1 MVAQYTQYTQSPART
16 ARFYN
21 AKSGVVATFHERA
34 LDLAEA
40 HGLIGTGRGV
50 ALTYT
55 ADGETPAWVTVRVVS
70 QSKADVTYDVVYTV
84 ATDHALCRCTAAA
97 FGRPC
102 AHAGAAIAYGRYVAA
117 LYTPK
122 ARVEAWDAEASVSI
136 RVERWRNARTRSATN

>member
-1 MVAQYTQYTQSPART
+1 MVAQHANSSP

-21 AKSGVVATFHERA
+21 AKSGVVATFNERA

-55 ADGETPAWVTVRVVS
+55 DDGDTPAWVTVRVVS

-97 FGRPC
+97 FARMPGRPLRM
-102 AHAGAAIAYGRYVAA
+102 GA
-117 LYTPK
+117 T
-122 ARVEAWDAEASVSI
+122 
-136 RVERWRNARTRSATN
+136 WRRFTRPRRGWRQDGWL

>member
-1 MVAQYTQYTQSPART
+1 MVAQHANSSP

-21 AKSGVVATFHERA
+21 AKSGVVATFNERA
-34 LDLAEA
+34 LALAEA
-40 HGLIGTGRGV
+40 HGLVGTGRGV

-55 ADGETPAWVTVRVVS
+55 ADGETPAWVTVRGVS

-122 ARVEAWDAEASVSI
+122 ARVEA
-136 RVERWRNARTRSATN
+136 RRTAVIDLAHETSMAHV